1 MSEAVGT
8 NKGGLL
14 LGLVI
19 GGAVGAITSLLLAPK
34 AGSELRE
41 DLSNTYRTFND
52 KTSQLASAVGQK
64 TQDIVSTVSD
74 KTQDIASVVSE
85 KTQEAAS
92 AVSEKTKDIANTI
105 SHQASEAVDK
115 AKESKQLVAESLQA
129 VKSNYQNNQH

>member
-64 TQDIVSTVSD
+64 TQEIVSTVSD
-74 KTQDIASVVSE
+74 KTQDIASAVSE
-85 KTQEAAS
+85 KTQEVAS
-92 AVSEKTKDIANTI
+92 AVSEKTKDMASSV
-105 SHQASEAVDK
+105 SHQATEAIDK
-115 AKESKQLVAESLQA
+115 AKESKQLVAESLQSA
-129 VKSNYQNNQH
+129 KTTYQNNQH

>member
-19 GGAVGAITSLLLAPK
+19 GGAVGAVTSLLLAPK

-74 KTQDIASVVSE
+74 KTQDIVSAVSE
-85 KTQEAAS
+85 KTQEVAS
-92 AVSEKTKDIANTI
+92 AVSEKTKDMAGSV
-105 SHQASEAVDK
+105 SHQATEAADK

-129 VKSNYQNNQH
+129 AKTNYQNNQH

>member
-64 TQDIVSTVSD
+64 TQDI
-74 KTQDIASVVSE
+74 
-85 KTQEAAS
+85 AS
-92 AVSEKTKDIANTI
+92 AVSEKTRDIT
-105 SHQASEAVDK
+105 
-115 AKESKQLVAESLQA
+115 
-129 VKSNYQNNQH
+129 

>member
-64 TQDIVSTVSD
+64 TQDIISTVSD

-92 AVSEKTKDIANTI
+92 AVSEKTKDIANTV

>member
-52 KTSQLASAVGQK
+52 KTSQLASAVGQR

-74 KTQDIASVVSE
+74 KTQDIAS
-85 KTQEAAS
+85 
-92 AVSEKTKDIANTI
+92 AVSEKTKDMANSV
-105 SHQASEAVDK
+105 SHQATEAVDK

-129 VKSNYQNNQH
+129 AKTNYQNNQH